1 MKQSKKK
8 DTSCSSSS
16 SSAPTAVSTPFVT
29 PQRKRTLREIV
40 EASESAEESPMK
52 SVASPN
58 RDDSII
64 GIEVH
69 VLEYSGGDTEDDIF
83 GFALSYSY
91 PMYAVFQ
98 CICA

>member
-1 MKQSKKK
+1 MMKGKSKKE
-8 DTSCSSSS
+8 TSSS
-16 SSAPTAVSTPFVT
+16 SSAAAVSTSFVT

-40 EASESAEESPMK
+40 EVSESAEESPMK

-69 VLEYSGGDTEDDIF
+69 VFEYSGGDTDDDIF

-91 PMYAVFQ
+91 PMYAVLQ
-98 CICA
+98 CICAYL